1 MGYESK
7 IFIVSRRELESPKT
21 GEIFPCAIIVATYDL
36 CSVGWDNINTMK
48 SAFKRE
54 IDYTLF
60 LPGCDSEGNERIVET
75 DTDCYGDHMRA
86 ATLPDLIETIKALEQ
101 AEHYRRYPP
110 LLAMLEAFNA
120 EVEAGEWDGEELQA
134 VHYGY

>member
-7 IFIVSRRELESPKT
+7 IFIVSRNELKYTDGMP
-21 GEIFPCAIIVATYDL
+21 FVNAIIEVEYDL
-36 CSVGWDNINTMK
+36 DKVGWKNIKTLT

-60 LPGCDSEGNERIVET
+60 LPGCDNEGNERIVET
-75 DTDCYGDHMRA
+75 DKDCYGDHMRA

-101 AEHYRRYPP
+101 AEHYRLYPP

-120 EVEAGEWDGEELQA
+120 EVEAGEWDGNELQA